1 MGVKDKSQAYADD
14 EAMDTISIL
23 SSSIDQLSVGSSED
37 ANTLENPKTWNQ
49 QFESIVDDLLEVK
62 KYGSKEREG
71 HLRKLYNLCTR
82 HYVKRVAEKVEP
94 LEEILLKLFHSS
106 PSDTEVILSMRL
118 LCALCLASVFSVEG
132 LWIATEGRFN
142 ALVNDPHP
150 TAVKCEAMLS
160 FSLLTVLLDSEP
172 DIMDFGYQLVSIIE
186 SDGAIVDA
194 EDNEEVVGIAC
205 QSLGLLVTGIT
216 SYSEFATSATEAIA
230 EQLEAASIDVQMGA
244 GQALAA
250 LYERIADA
258 YSDED
263 TLKNSIDNDILPDRV
278 HLISILRDLST
289 ESSKSIAKK
298 HRKVL
303 HQTFRSVLQ
312 TIENPN
318 SPVNTK
324 SSMRIGKSTIELD
337 TWKKILRAQG
347 LKYILRSAFPVYFA
361 KSSFLR
367 NFMDYSGYV
376 AGVATSDPESDYE
389 GEEDNYIEDKTQ
401 GLTDVERRGLDR
413 TRDRQRRQQQ
423 RNRTDFVNS
432 YYFS

>member
-1 MGVKDKSQAYADD
+1 MGIKDKSQGLED
-14 EAMDTISIL
+14 ETMDTISIL
-23 SSSIDQLSVGSSED
+23 SSSVDQLSVGSSED
-37 ANTLENPKTWNQ
+37 LNMVENPRTWNQ
-49 QFESIVDDLLEVK
+49 QFESIVDELLEVRK
-62 KYGSKEREG
+62 VGSKEREG

-82 HYVKRVAEKVEP
+82 YYVKRVAEKIGP

-106 PSDTEVILSMRL
+106 RSDAEVIITMRL

-132 LWIATEGRFN
+132 LWTATEGRFN
-142 ALVNDPHP
+142 ALVNDAQS

-160 FSLLTVLLDSEP
+160 LSLLTVLLDSEP
-172 DIMDFGYQLVSIIE
+172 DIIDFGYQLASIIE
-186 SDGAIVDA
+186 SDGAVVNA
-194 EDNEEVVGIAC
+194 EDNEDVVGIAC
-205 QSLGLLVTGIT
+205 QSLGLLLTGIT
-216 SYSEFATSATEAIA
+216 SYSEFVSSAAEALA

-250 LYERIADA
+250 LYERIT
-258 YSDED
+258 D
-263 TLKNSIDNDILPDRV
+263 THSEEENGKGSIDNDIFPDRI
-278 HLISILRDLST
+278 HLLSILRDLST

-303 HQTFRSVLQ
+303 HQTFRNVLQ
-312 TIENPN
+312 TIENPRSSGN
-318 SPVNTK
+318 LR
-324 SSMRIGKSTIELD
+324 SSMRIGKSTVQLD
-337 TWKKILRAQG
+337 TWKKILRAQS

-376 AGVATSDPESDYE
+376 AGIAMSDSESDN
-389 GEEDNYIEDKTQ
+389 EEEEAENYIDDQKR
-401 GLTDVERRGLDR
+401 GLTGAERREKDR
-413 TRDRQRRQQQ
+413 VRDRQRRQEQ